1 MLDNSGFTRRSYQ
14 DILSELIAQAQNTIS
29 ADIATGADSILGS
42 ILRVMAYELAKEEE
56 LQEAVW
62 LNSFVSQASGVAL
75 DRLANNIGLIRNPA
89 ANATVTL
96 TLNGVAGTIIPE
108 QTLFGTSDNI
118 NFFAAESATLEPT
131 GKMDTDGVTPLGTA
145 KLLAVSVEQ
154 TVKANVAAG
163 RINKIVEAVS
173 GLQSVTNEVAAT
185 GGVALESDNSLRQ
198 RLIDNYKKSANGTV
212 NALITAVENVKGV
225 QAVQVITNNTMD
237 TDNYGNAPKSVHFYV
252 EGGSDSDVANA
263 IFNSVVAGVATV
275 GKTSVD
281 VPLISG
287 TSTQTVNF
295 DRPTQKVVD
304 VTVKLLTDAS
314 FSVSGN
320 TDVQNAIFDFLE
332 GLKIGETLYIS
343 RLISVVYSVAGIVD
357 AEISLSVNG
366 SAVTDNFIVPA
377 QFENIVAGNVEV
389 SE

>member
-29 ADIATGADSILGS
+29 ADIATGADSIFGS

-96 TLNGVAGTIIPE
+96 TLNGVAGTVIPE

-131 GKMDTDGVTPLGTA
+131 GKMDTDGVNPLGTA
-145 KLLAVSVEQ
+145 KLLAVSAEQ

-198 RLIDNYKKSANGTV
+198 RLVDNYKKSANGTV

-320 TDVQNAIFDFLE
+320 TDVQNAIFDFLK

-343 RLISVVYSVAGIVD
+343 RLISVVYSVAGIVN
-357 AEISLSVNG
+357 AEISLSVDG
-366 SAVTDNFIVPA
+366 KAVTDNFIVPA